1 MKLGVVSERGIMEV
15 SAEDYKYFCQ
25 CCDEF
30 KELFGLKDWN
40 VHYGMTDTENIAQTV
55 CNVRGHV
62 ASIFLCNEWDDTVVV
77 LDKSQLRSSAFHEIC
92 HVVLARLADCGKARF
107 TTEYE
112 LSESE
117 EAVIRRMENAYL
129 GEKPTGDSVE

>member
-1 MKLGVVSERGIMEV
+1 MKV
-15 SAEDYKYFCQ
+15 SAEDYSFFCQ

-30 KELFGLKDWN
+30 KELFGLQDWN
-40 VHYGMTDTENIAQTV
+40 VHYGMIDTENIAQTI

-62 ASIFLCNEWDDTVVV
+62 ASIFLCKEWDDTVVA
-77 LDKSQLRSSAFHEIC
+77 LDKPQLRRSAFHEIG
-92 HVVLARLADCGKARF
+92 HVVLARLTACGKARF

-117 EAVIRRMENAYL
+117 EAVIRRMGNAYFAKCD
-129 GEKPTGDSVE
+129 E